1 MKRVII
7 IVLLIIAIVLGYQ
20 IVVNGFETSDGE
32 VLISS
37 YEQVESDS
45 DDLASDI
52 AAYNTLNDTQYNTM
66 LTTLKS
72 SINNYKSTKE
82 EYEELIAELGTMV
95 DGNAEGTED
104 EIVYVSPISAYEID
118 FLWTIIGNYAKSEGL
133 VITMDINKSS
143 VPGNNVS
150 GYEYYNLSF
159 SVTGQYI
166 NIANFLYDIE
176 DDDRLSFEIRDF
188 SMTSGAATFTIY
200 SVPIDSETLMASNNN
215 SSTITADDGTQ
226 VTIDGSENNVSN
238 NVGNETVSSNST
250 NTTNDTNSSSTNDNS
265 TNTDNSSNT
274 TNEVNNTTN

>member
-32 VLISS
+32 ILISS

-72 SINNYKSTKE
+72 
-82 EYEELIAELGTMV
+82 
-95 DGNAEGTED
+95 
-104 EIVYVSPISAYEID
+104 
-118 FLWTIIGNYAKSEGL
+118 
-133 VITMDINKSS
+133 ITMDINKSS

-176 DDDRLSFEIRDF
+176 DDDRLAFEIRDF

-215 SSTITADDGTQ
+215 SSTITAGDGTQ
-226 VTIDGSENNVSN
+226 VTIDGSEN

-250 NTTNDTNSSSTNDNS
+250 NTANTTNDTNSSNTNDNS